1 MKIELKI
8 TMEELIELRIA
19 LNNSERRI
27 KELMSLKHEDWH
39 KLYQLDIQS
48 VEKGKEAL
56 KQVIQR
62 D

>member
-8 TMEELIELRIA
+8 TIEELIELRIA

-27 KELMSLKHEDWH
+27 KELMSLKNEDWH
-39 KLYQLDIQS
+39 KIYDLDIQS
-48 VEKGKEAL
+48 VEKGKQAL
-56 KQVIQR
+56 KQIIQR

>member
-27 KELMSLKHEDWH
+27 KELSYMNWISN
-39 KLYQLDIQS
+39 Q
-48 VEKGKEAL
+48 
-56 KQVIQR
+56 
-62 D
+62 